1 MVSFVSLFIG
11 LVLGVQTIEVAV
23 DPAVAR
29 VELLLDEQRIGA
41 LDGPPWTLSYDFG
54 AELRPRRLAAVAFAA
69 DGRRLADTRQWLNL
83 PRAQAEVT
91 LVLEGGH
98 GGAPER
104 ARLAWES
111 LVGAEPRTISAS
123 LDGRP
128 LAVSDPRTVDLPPLD
143 PERLH
148 YLRIELDFS
157 DPVATVVERVFGG
170 TYSDEVTTELTSLP
184 VQLAAGTAPP
194 SVEAMQGWLLK
205 EGEPLEIAAIERGG
219 AEIIVVRDE
228 GATEGFNAIQRD
240 LAHTMRGMVGAMGL
254 PESTRMLRDA
264 LPLAA
269 DQRLRFLA
277 PFADPQ
283 QGTSLAYALFPSS
296 PDFGPRDAGIF
307 WLLSRARPQRR
318 FKTPQRLADAVAV
331 AGMSAAGSSRRR
343 AVVLVLGRNPED
355 ASQLP
360 PAEAR
365 RYLEALRVPF
375 RVWSLDPR
383 RGAPDTGWAPT
394 VDISSSGKL
403 DSAVQELRKALDRQ
417 VIVWVR
423 GAFLPQEIAAAPGAP
438 VEQAN

>member
-1 MVSFVSLFIG
+1 MISFVSLFIG
-11 LVLGVQTIEVAV
+11 LVLGIQTIEVAV

-41 LDGPPWTLSYDFG
+41 LAGPPWSLSYDFG
-54 AELRPRRLAAVAFAA
+54 SELRPRRLVAVAFGQ

-83 PRAQAEVT
+83 PHAQAEVT
-91 LVLEGGH
+91 VVLEGGR
-98 GGAPER
+98 GGVPER

-111 LVGAEPRTISAS
+111 VVGAEPRSIEAS

-128 LAVSDPRTVDLPPLD
+128 LAVSDPRTIELPLLD

-170 TYSDEVTTELTSLP
+170 TYSDEVTTELTSLA
-184 VQLAAGTAPP
+184 VQLAPGTAPP
-194 SVEAMQGWLLK
+194 GVEAMQGWLVK
-205 EGEPLEIAAIERGG
+205 GGEPLEIAAIERGG

-228 GATEGFNAIQRD
+228 GASEGFNRIQRD

-254 PESTRMLRDA
+254 PESTRMMRDA

-277 PFADPQ
+277 PFAEQQ
-283 QGTSLAYALFPSS
+283 QGTNLAYALFPTS
-296 PDFGPRDAGIF
+296 PEFGPRDAGLF
-307 WLLSRARPQRR
+307 WLLSHARPQRSFR
-318 FKTPQRLADAVAV
+318 TPQRLADAVAV

-360 PAEAR
+360 AAEAR

-375 RVWSLDPR
+375 RVWCLEPR
-383 RGAPDTGWAPT
+383 RGAAETGWAPT
-394 VDISSSGKL
+394 LDVSSSGKL
-403 DSAVQELRKALDRQ
+403 DSAVQELLKALDRQ

-423 GAFLPQEIAAAPGAP
+423 GAYLPQEIVAAPGAP
-438 VEQAN
+438 VEQAR